1 LTGTVTL
8 LEEAL
13 AREQKV
19 IDRGGSGGIGG
30 EKKQGSRGIDENG
43 AITEQCI
50 GEREGGVANKD
61 YREKGKSKRD
71 SNAK

>member
-1 LTGTVTL
+1 VTGTL

-19 IDRGGSGGIGG
+19 MDCGGSGGIGG
-30 EKKQGSRGIDENG
+30 GKKQGSRGIDENG

-50 GEREGGVANKD
+50 GGEGGGVANKD
-61 YREKGKSKRD
+61 YQEKGKSTRD
-71 SNAK
+71 SSARR